1 MNICSNSQIA
11 LQLHSF
17 STSQLL
23 WRSPPTFSIVIS
35 SGDNKPFNIPSSE
48 CKAAPVEAAGTW
60 RQAIGPW
67 QWSFPR
73 DHGAHPA
80 YRTEWWYFTGNLK
93 DKDGKQYGYQL
104 TFFRQG
110 LTLTASQPDNPWSI
124 RDVYLA
130 HFALVDGSSGK
141 FWYHDRATR
150 TGPGLAGA
158 RTGSMDVWTLNW
170 SGKMIGNTIYLKA
183 HLDEMALDLE
193 LFATKAKDFSRRKG
207 FEYERLKPR
216 PGIILLFLHR
226 SRFKRNNPDL
236 PITEAHRCDGNELV

>member
-1 MNICSNSQIA
+1 MAFVHDGGYNPSNS
-11 LQLHSF
+11 L
-17 STSQLL
+17 
-23 WRSPPTFSIVIS
+23 SPPTV
-35 SGDNKPFNIPSSE
+35 
-48 CKAAPVEAAGTW
+48 KAAASGCSCRMEA
-60 RQAIGPW
+60 RRFGPW

-110 LTLTASQPDNPWSI
+110 LSFIASQPDNPWSI

-158 RTGSMDVWTLNW
+158 GTGSWMCGPST
-170 SGKMIGNTIYLKA
+170 G
-183 HLDEMALDLE
+183 
-193 LFATKAKDFSRRKG
+193 
-207 FEYERLKPR
+207 RLK
-216 PGIILLFLHR
+216 
-226 SRFKRNNPDL
+226 
-236 PITEAHRCDGNELV
+236 